1 MEEGGALMKTVLSTR
16 PARTM
21 LYLFIILAVLSSN
34 YFVYRIE
41 EMPAPPYMVFGTL
54 FDLLVVIPLVTY
66 FLIIRKKYS
75 WKLVVLA
82 ILAGYFAGTRIIPSN
97 QMEQFS
103 YIPKVLIG
111 FELLIGLIELYFV
124 ITITRK
130 VMSGIRKFKQEKN
143 SLIPFAMRAR
153 RNLYS
158 QISPSPVTELYMSE
172 WTMFYFAFWSWRKK
186 KMGGPNVF
194 TYHEKTGFTALN
206 IMLIHAIALESVGFH
221 YLLHQWNVWVAYII
235 LILNIYTMIFLTSH
249 IQGVRKQPFVLTDH
263 ELFLQ
268 VGITKGIVVPLENIK
283 EILPYE
289 GPAQPKAAEL
299 KETFEAYVADFVQ
312 EKPQFEIQLKEQQE
326 YTLMYGIKRKAS
338 RILIR
343 VDNPSKFYDKIR
355 ESISETA

>member
-1 MEEGGALMKTVLSTR
+1 MKTVLSTR
-16 PARTM
+16 PVRII

-41 EMPAPPYMVFGTL
+41 EMPAPPYMVFGSL

-66 FLIIRKKYS
+66 FMIIRKKHS

-82 ILAGYFAGTRIIPSN
+82 VLAGYFAGTRIIPSA

-111 FELLIGLIELYFV
+111 FELLIGIAELYFL
-124 ITITRK
+124 IFIARK
-130 VMSGIRKFKQEKN
+130 IINGIRKFKQDN
-143 SLIPFAMRAR
+143 NTNIPFAIRAR

-186 KMGGPNVF
+186 KTEGPNVF
-194 TYHEKTGFTALN
+194 TYHEKTGFTAMN

-221 YLLHQWNVWVAYII
+221 YILHQWNVWMAYVI
-235 LILNIYTMIFLTSH
+235 LVLNIYTMIFLISH
-249 IQGVRKQPFVLTDH
+249 IQGVRKQPFVLTDQ
-263 ELFLQ
+263 ELVLQ
-268 VGITKGIVVPLENIK
+268 VGITKGIAVPLENIQ
-283 EILPYE
+283 EIRQYD
-289 GPAQPKAAEL
+289 GPDQPKPAEL

-312 EKPQFEIQLKEQQE
+312 EKPQFEILLNEPQDYK
-326 YTLMYGIKRKAS
+326 LMYGIKRKAS

-343 VDNPSKFYDKIR
+343 VDNPSLFYDKIR